1 MPELQTWLLR
11 NRVGLFQESEI
22 RGWCRQIFRALTQM
36 NQPDFGQAREVESQ
50 TPCSDYVTTRW
61 YSAAEVLLNS
71 SPYNSALY
79 SFTPLFPG
87 SNQADQLKKICSV
100 VGSPTRESWAEGIQ
114 LENSCDYEFPL
125 VPLAYASGLSIPS
138 ASGHAVNLIESLISW
153 DPNNRPTALEHPYF
167 DPSMCVSTSL
177 EETTTSAML
186 EQRRYVE
193 TSIEAKPLPNFSI
206 VGDITSE
213 DLFVYE

>member
-1 MPELQTWLLR
+1 MISYKSCLLWEECLALPEVKALIRFKDEENIAELKDIVMGNDLQTWLLR

-22 RGWCRQIFRALTQM
+22 RGWCRQIFRVLTQM

-87 SNQADQLKKICSV
+87 SNQAGQLKKICSV

-114 LENSCDYEFPL
+114 LANSCDYEFPL
-125 VPLAYASGLSIPS
+125 VPLAYAILS
-138 ASGHAVNLIESLISW
+138 ASGHAVNLIESLLSW
-153 DPNNRPTALEHPYF
+153 DPTNSSGA
-167 DPSMCVSTSL
+167 SL
-177 EETTTSAML
+177 L
-186 EQRRYVE
+186 
-193 TSIEAKPLPNFSI
+193 
-206 VGDITSE
+206 
-213 DLFVYE
+213 